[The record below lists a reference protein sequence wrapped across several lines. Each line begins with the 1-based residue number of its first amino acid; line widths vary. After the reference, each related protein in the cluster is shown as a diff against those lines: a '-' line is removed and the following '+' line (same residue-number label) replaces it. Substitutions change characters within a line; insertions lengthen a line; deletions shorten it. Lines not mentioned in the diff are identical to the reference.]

1 MLKDLYKDL
10 IYKALTEDQ
19 NKWQKSFGKLM
30 NVIYEEYISPKYTNN
45 DYVIQFRI
53 KDYSND
59 ISIYINDIFRVTLTY
74 KTLKINKAINEM
86 KKLYIDK
93 DIDSILIDAM
103 IDKDTY
109 TSDEELI
116 ERVIQ
121 YCNKGKIKE
130 AYELLTDDC
139 KQTYFTHYSCIGKI
153 LRE

>member
-10 IYKALTEDQ
+10 IYKALTEDKD
-19 NKWQKSFGKLM
+19 KWQKSFGKLM

-59 ISIYINDIFRVTLTY
+59 ISIYINNIFRVTLTY

-109 TSDEELI
+109 TCRI
-116 ERVIQ
+116 
-121 YCNKGKIKE
+121 
-130 AYELLTDDC
+130 
-139 KQTYFTHYSCIGKI
+139 
-153 LRE
+153 